1 MRNWLFIAA
10 ALVGFANNSFGQGEA
25 IFANSIKS
33 LVYTN
38 LTTGGLPTGLTAT
51 NANSFYYALFVAP
64 ASVTSVG
71 NVAFNNANW
80 TFIGDYA
87 TNAARAGLLYGNT
100 TANETSVV
108 PGYTPGASA
117 SFTVVGWSAN
127 IGSTLA
133 DLKAWYANP
142 AVTGW
147 IGQSAVATNMLVGG
161 GIYPPPPIFYPIGT
175 TTLGEIDGFTFNL
188 VHAVPTPEPSTPA
201 LIGGAT
207 VMLAWLRRHRK

>member
-1 MRNWLFIAA
+1 MRHLLFIAA
-10 ALVGFANNSFGQGEA
+10 GFFGFAAHSFGQGEV
-25 IFANSIKS
+25 IFANSVKS

-38 LTTGGLPTGLTAT
+38 SFPGGAATGLTAT

-64 ASVTSVG
+64 ASITSVA
-71 NVAFNNANW
+71 NVAFNDANW
-80 TFIGDYA
+80 TFTGDYA
-87 TNAARAGLLYGNT
+87 TNAALAGHLYGNT

-108 PGYTPGASA
+108 PGYAPGASA

-142 AVTGW
+142 AVPGW
-147 IGQSAVATNMLVGG
+147 IGQSAVATNLIGGG
-161 GIYPPPPIFYPIGT
+161 GIYAPPAIFYPIGT

-188 VHAVPTPEPSTPA
+188 IAAVPAPEPSTPA
-201 LIGGAT
+201 LIVCAT
-207 VMLAWLRRHRK
+207 AMFAWLRRRRK

>member
-1 MRNWLFIAA
+1 MAV
-10 ALVGFANNSFGQGEA
+10 ALICFANNSFGQGEV

-38 LTTGGLPTGLTAT
+38 SLPGGAATGLTAT

-71 NVAFNNANW
+71 NVAFNDANW
-80 TFIGDYA
+80 TFTGDYA
-87 TNAARAGLLYGNT
+87 TNAARAGHLYGTT
-100 TANETSVV
+100 TANETTVV
-108 PGYTPGASA
+108 PGYAPGASA

-142 AVTGW
+142 AITGW
-147 IGQSAVATNMLVGG
+147 IGQSAVATNMMVGG
-161 GIYPPPPIFYPIGT
+161 GIYAPPPIFYPIGT

-188 VHAVPTPEPSTPA
+188 IAAVPTPEPSTPA
-201 LIGGAT
+201 LIGCAT